1 MEFGRPF
8 FSILFIL
15 PLLLLILSLFDFSRK
30 KKELSFV
37 LKEKKRIKLYIKS
50 VKKNLFLNVI
60 FISALSF
67 LILSLMKPKWG
78 IESIERGEKKINI
91 VFILD
96 NSYSM
101 LAEDIYPS
109 RLDKAKELILKI
121 SNLYR
126 ERDNLS
132 LIIFSGD
139 LEILVPPT
147 MDFQSFSS
155 YLININPEINSIQ
168 GTYFGKTLGS
178 IKSLSCSSLTNS
190 FFILLSDG
198 ESFDSPLFED
208 TQALRKCG
216 NELFFIGIGTTEGA
230 PIPIKNKDFKIIGWM
245 KDSEGKTII
254 TKLNTVPIFNT
265 LGNTKNY
272 IILNKSMIKDNEIIS
287 KIRKEI
293 EKFKKFRKRIKK
305 ADKSIYFLYIAFI
318 LFIFYGVNKYERKT

>member
-30 KKELSFV
+30 KKEISSMFKDKER
-37 LKEKKRIKLYIKS
+37 LKFYLKTAKR
-50 VKKNLFLNVI
+50 NLFLNLI
-60 FISALSF
+60 FISAFSF
-67 LILSLMKPKWG
+67 LILSLMKPQWG
-78 IESIERGEKKINI
+78 IESIERGEKKINL

-121 SNLYR
+121 SNLYK

-139 LEILVPPT
+139 LEMLVPPT

-155 YLININPEINSIQ
+155 YLISVNPDINSIQ
-168 GTYFGKTLGS
+168 GTYFGKTLES
-178 IKSLSCSSLTNS
+178 IKALSCSSLTNS

-198 ESFDSPLFED
+198 ESFDTPFSED
-208 TQALRKCG
+208 TKAIRKCG

-245 KDSEGKTII
+245 KNSDGKTII
-254 TKLNTVPIFNT
+254 TKLNTVSIFNT

-272 IILNKSMIKDNEIIS
+272 IILNNSMTKDDEIIS
-287 KIRKEI
+287 RVKKEI
-293 EKFKKFRKRIKK
+293 VKFKKFRKRIKK
-305 ADKSIYFLYIAFI
+305 ADKSVYFLYIAFI
-318 LFIFYGVNKYERKT
+318 LFLFYGVNKYERKT